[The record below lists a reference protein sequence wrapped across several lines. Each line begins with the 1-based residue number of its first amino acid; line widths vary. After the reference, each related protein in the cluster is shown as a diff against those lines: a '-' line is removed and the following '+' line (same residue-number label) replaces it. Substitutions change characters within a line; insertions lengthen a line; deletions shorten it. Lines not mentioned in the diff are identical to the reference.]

1 MASVN
6 AGQTVTSG
14 SRSVL
19 RAATLAA
26 WCKSLWSRS
35 ATNGPASTSTPR
47 TGLLAD
53 DRGELLARRSHSTAR
68 ASSDHADDVE
78 PGVIRASPA
87 GVAAVGGR
95 VMLQRVA
102 DDIRSRLAA
111 ATGQGVHGAFRSRA
125 QPDGHRHGTISV
137 IQISIT
143 AHSRGVNQLRDGR
156 PGFDRST

>member
-26 WCKSLWSRS
+26 CCKSLWSRS
-35 ATNGPASTSTPR
+35 ATSGPASTSTPR
-47 TGLLAD
+47 TGLLAND
-53 DRGELLARRSHSTAR
+53 CGELLSRRSPSIAR
-68 ASSDHADDVE
+68 ASADHADDVE
-78 PGVIRASPA
+78 PCVIRASLPV
-87 GVAAVGGR
+87 GVAAVGGG

-111 ATGQGVHGAFRSRA
+111 ATRQGVHGAF
-125 QPDGHRHGTISV
+125 
-137 IQISIT
+137 
-143 AHSRGVNQLRDGR
+143 
-156 PGFDRST
+156 

>member
-35 ATNGPASTSTPR
+35 ATSGPASTSTPR

-53 DRGELLARRSHSTAR
+53 DRGELLARRSPSIAR
-68 ASSDHADDVE
+68 ASADHADDVE

-111 ATGQGVHGAFRSRA
+111 ATGQGVHGAVGSRV
-125 QPDGHRHGTISV
+125 QPDSHRHRVISV

-143 AHSRGVNQLRDGR
+143 AGSSVVNAQNDPR
-156 PGFDRST
+156 